1 MGQRDSFA
9 GGFLAGA
16 IVGSLVGGL
25 VGATL
30 ASRRK
35 SLLEEGQS
43 LLGSKQGGKFE
54 SEDSIEIARRRLEDK
69 IAQLNL
75 AIDDVRQQ
83 LDPID
88 GNPPEYELSNP
99 QELERSD

>member
-1 MGQRDSFA
+1 MSQRDGFA

-16 IVGSLVGGL
+16 IVGGLVGGIM
-25 VGATL
+25 GAVV

-35 SLLEEGQS
+35 TNLDEDNPSLLES
-43 LLGSKQGGKFE
+43 GSEIKFNTE
-54 SEDSIEIARRRLEDK
+54 ETIEVARRRLEDK

-83 LDPID
+83 LGPVDAHSMEHKTP
-88 GNPPEYELSNP
+88 
-99 QELERSD
+99 LE